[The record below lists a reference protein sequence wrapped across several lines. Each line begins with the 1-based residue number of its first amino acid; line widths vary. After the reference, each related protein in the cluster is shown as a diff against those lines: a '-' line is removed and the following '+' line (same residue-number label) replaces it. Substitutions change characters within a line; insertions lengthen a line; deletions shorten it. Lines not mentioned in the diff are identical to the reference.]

1 VVNVKKVFGYIAS
14 FMLGVAVAVTSM
26 LLIHDSKAEPTPI
39 PEPTPIVIE
48 KEVIKEVPVEVV
60 KEVVKEVE
68 KPTDLEKVVKDC
80 KNSCVMIY
88 AYKGDTI
95 NQGSGWVYNGYI
107 ITAKHVVEGYK
118 KIEVFTDDTDNP
130 RIASV
135 HYIDPDLDLAV
146 LKASIMLPS
155 LVLGDSNKLIEG
167 EKLISI
173 SCPGNIKNMVDEC
186 VNSGIRHYS
195 DGSYIALSEN
205 SIGAGSSGGAVFN
218 YNSEVIA
225 LLTNQDLAVPINTLK
240 PILENLK

>member
-1 VVNVKKVFGYIAS
+1 MKKTLTHIAS
-14 FMLGVAVAVTSM
+14 FILGVAITFTTVC
-26 LLIHDSKAEPTPI
+26 LISSTTAEPTPI
-39 PEPTPIVIE
+39 PSPTPII
-48 KEVIKEVPVEVV
+48 KEVIKEVEVV

-68 KPTDLEKVVKDC
+68 VIRKTDLEEVVASC

-88 AYKGDTI
+88 AHYKDVVM
-95 NQGSGWVYNGYI
+95 QGSGWIYNGYV
-107 ITAKHVVEGYK
+107 ITAKHGIEGAK

-130 RIASV
+130 RVATV

-146 LKASIMLPS
+146 LKAPVTLPS
-155 LVLGDSNKLIEG
+155 LALGDSNKLIEG
-167 EKLISI
+167 EKLVSI